1 MTKEEI
7 FNELLDKKY
16 IIELGENNYVIT
28 NLLIRNVPETVEVDL
43 PSPGKLLK
51 QFIKDCKIPF
61 RAKTSMGGFY
71 QLATESEYSRRALYG
86 ILSSNKYKYDDLVSA
101 TKSYYNN
108 TNMARVTL
116 TNYFKGGVVDQVMEE
131 FKSNSGSLSSSN
143 KTNKVSL

>member
-7 FNELLDKKY
+7 FNELLEKKY

-43 PSPGKLLK
+43 PSPRKLLK

-71 QLATESEYSRRALYG
+71 QLAAESEYARRALYG
-86 ILSSNKYKYDDLVSA
+86 LLSSSKYKYEDLVSA

-131 FKSNSGSLSSSN
+131 FKSNSGSLSSSS

>member
-28 NLLIRNVPETVEVDL
+28 NLLVRNVPETVEVDL
-43 PSPGKLLK
+43 PSPSKLLK

-71 QLATESEYSRRALYG
+71 QLAAESEYARRALYG
-86 ILSSNKYKYDDLVSA
+86 LLSSNKYKYEDLVSA

-131 FKSNSGSLSSSN
+131 FKSNSGSLSSNS

>member
-7 FNELLDKKY
+7 FDELLDKKY

-43 PSPGKLLK
+43 PSPSKLLK

-61 RAKTSMGGFY
+61 RAKTSTGGFY

-86 ILSSNKYKYDDLVSA
+86 LLSSNKYKYEDLVSA

-131 FKSNSGSLSSSN
+131 FKSNSGSLSSNS

>member
-7 FNELLDKKY
+7 FDELLDKKY

-28 NLLIRNVPETVEVDL
+28 NLLVRNVPETVEVDL
-43 PSPGKLLK
+43 PSPSKLLK

-71 QLATESEYSRRALYG
+71 QLAAESEYARRALYG
-86 ILSSNKYKYDDLVSA
+86 LLSSNKYKYEDLVSA

-131 FKSNSGSLSSSN
+131 FKSNSGSLSSNS

>member
-7 FNELLDKKY
+7 FNELLEKKY

-43 PSPGKLLK
+43 PSPSKLLK

-71 QLATESEYSRRALYG
+71 QLAAESEYARRALYG
-86 ILSSNKYKYDDLVSA
+86 LLSSSKYKYEDLVSA

-131 FKSNSGSLSSSN
+131 FKSNSGSLSSNS

>member
-43 PSPGKLLK
+43 PSPSKLLK

-71 QLATESEYSRRALYG
+71 QLAAESEYSRRALYG
-86 ILSSNKYKYDDLVSA
+86 LLSSSKYKYYDLVSA

>member
-7 FNELLDKKY
+7 FNELLEKKY

-43 PSPGKLLK
+43 PSPRKLLK

-71 QLATESEYSRRALYG
+71 QLAAESEYARRALYG
-86 ILSSNKYKYDDLVSA
+86 ILSSSKYKYEDLVSA

-116 TNYFKGGVVDQVMEE
+116 TNYFKRGVVDQVMEE
-131 FKSNSGSLSSSN
+131 FKSNSRSLSSNN

>member
-7 FNELLDKKY
+7 FNELLDRKY
-16 IIELGENNYVIT
+16 VIELGENNYVIT
-28 NLLIRNVPETVEVDL
+28 NLLTRSVPETVEVDL
-43 PSPGKLLK
+43 PSPSKLLK

-61 RAKTSMGGFY
+61 RAKTSTGGFY
-71 QLATESEYSRRALYG
+71 QLAAESEYARRALYG
-86 ILSSNKYKYDDLVSA
+86 LLSSNTYKYDDLVSA

-108 TNMARVTL
+108 MNMARVTL

-131 FKSNSGSLSSSN
+131 LKSNSGSLSSSN